1 MFNEWFII
9 ANRFSNS
16 GKTAGV
22 IEKALKKLK
31 DEKIKYSFNLTN
43 NSGDE
48 IKLVK
53 KATSVGYN
61 KILVIGGDGTIQKVV
76 AGIVTQQSIELDK
89 MILAL
94 IPAGTGNDWAK
105 SKNIS
110 TNIEKS
116 IGLLNTGKINTQDIG
131 VARIKKNGKEKIRYF
146 ITYSGVGFDSFMLS
160 KIEK

>member
-61 KILVIGGDGTIQKVV
+61 KILVVGGGWYYSKSCGWNCYT
-76 AGIVTQQSIELDK
+76 
-89 MILAL
+89 
-94 IPAGTGNDWAK
+94 AK
-105 SKNIS
+105 H
-110 TNIEKS
+110 
-116 IGLLNTGKINTQDIG
+116 
-131 VARIKKNGKEKIRYF
+131 
-146 ITYSGVGFDSFMLS
+146 
-160 KIEK
+160 

>member
-76 AGIVTQQSIELDK
+76 A
-89 MILAL
+89 
-94 IPAGTGNDWAK
+94 WK
-105 SKNIS
+105 SHF
-110 TNIEKS
+110 
-116 IGLLNTGKINTQDIG
+116 
-131 VARIKKNGKEKIRYF
+131 RYM
-146 ITYSGVGFDSFMLS
+146 S
-160 KIEK
+160 